1 MKQLFVLNK
10 HKQYNFLSYHF
21 QIYTRGIARARA
33 RKKQARILV
42 LKETIGFIVVVVVV
56 VVVFKTDV

>member
-21 QIYTRGIARARA
+21 QIYTRGIKSVSENE
-33 RKKQARILV
+33 KKTRSYLV
-42 LKETIGFIVVVVVV
+42 LKETIGFI
-56 VVVFKTDV
+56 TNI